1 MDFELSE
8 EQGML
13 KDSVE
18 RFVRDNYE
26 LSQRKILAV
35 AQLGHS
41 AEYWTTFAEMGWL
54 ALPFAE
60 EDGGLGGSAVD
71 VAVLTEAFGAGLTL
85 EPYIASVM
93 LGGKL
98 VEALGNEAQKSEI
111 LPALAEGRLKLA
123 LAHNEPNAR
132 FNLSHVETAA
142 SPAGDGYL
150 LDGRKSVVL
159 HAVSADKILIV
170 ARLTGDA
177 GDADGLGVFIVDNDT
192 SGMTT
197 QDYATVDSGRASDI
211 RLSQVEV
218 TKHAL
223 LGGSVDALPAL
234 QSVVDGAITAVCAEA
249 VGAMNAEA
257 VGAMNKVLD
266 ITKEYTAVRTQFGKA
281 IGDNQVIQHFL
292 VDMFTAAEEAK
303 ALTDMTTMRLA
314 EGAENASLLVSAMK
328 AKVGEAAR
336 FVGAKGVQLHG
347 GISMT
352 DEYTIGHYFKRL
364 MAIDMMFGDSR
375 FHLNRFAD
383 AI

>member
-41 AEYWTTFAEMGWL
+41 AEYWTTCAEMGWL

-132 FNLSHVETAA
+132 FSLSHVETAA

-192 SGMTT
+192 SGMTR

-249 VGAMNAEA
+249 VGAMN
-257 VGAMNKVLD
+257 KVLD
-266 ITKEYTAVRTQFGKA
+266 ITKEYTAVRIQFGKA

-347 GISMT
+347 GIGMT

>member
-1 MDFELSE
+1 
-8 EQGML
+8 
-13 KDSVE
+13 
-18 RFVRDNYE
+18 
-26 LSQRKILAV
+26 
-35 AQLGHS
+35 
-41 AEYWTTFAEMGWL
+41 
-54 ALPFAE
+54 
-60 EDGGLGGSAVD
+60 GSAVD

-132 FNLSHVETAA
+132 FNLSHVETVA

-159 HAVSADKILIV
+159 HAASADKILIV

-192 SGMTT
+192 SGMMR

-211 RLSQVEV
+211 SLSQVEV
-218 TKHAL
+218 TKRAL
-223 LGGSVDALPAL
+223 LGGNADALPAL
-234 QSVVDGAITAVCAEA
+234 QNVVDGAISAVC
-249 VGAMNAEA
+249 AEA

-347 GISMT
+347 GIGMT

>member
-26 LSQRKILAV
+26 FSQRKILA
-35 AQLGHS
+35 AAPLGHS

-85 EPYIASVM
+85 EPYVASVM

-132 FNLSHVETAA
+132 FNLSHVETVA

-159 HAVSADKILIV
+159 HAASADKILIV

-192 SGMTT
+192 SGMTR

-211 RLSQVEV
+211 SLSQVEV
-218 TKHAL
+218 TKRAL
-223 LGGSVDALPAL
+223 LGGNADALPAL
-234 QSVVDGAITAVCAEA
+234 QNVVDGAISAVC
-249 VGAMNAEA
+249 AEA

-347 GISMT
+347 GIGMT

-375 FHLNRFAD
+375 FHLNRYAD

>member
-26 LSQRKILAV
+26 FSQRKTLAATPLV
-35 AQLGHS
+35 HS
-41 AEYWTTFAEMGWL
+41 ADNWTTFAEMGWL

-60 EDGGLGGSAVD
+60 QHGGLGGSAVD
-71 VAVLTEAFGAGLTL
+71 VAVVSEALGAGLSL

-98 VEALGNEAQKSEI
+98 VEALGGEAQKSEI
-111 LPALAEGRLKLA
+111 LPALAEGRMTLA
-123 LAHNEPNAR
+123 LAHSEPNAR
-132 FNLSHVETAA
+132 FDLSHVETTAT
-142 SPAGDGYL
+142 PAGEGYL
-150 LDGRKSVVL
+150 LDGQKSVVL
-159 HAVSADKILIV
+159 HAFSADKILIV
-170 ARLTGDA
+170 ARLSGDA
-177 GDADGLGVFIVDNDT
+177 GGLGVFTVNNDT
-192 SGMTT
+192 SGMTR
-197 QDYATVDSGRASDI
+197 QDYATVDGGRASDI

-218 TKHAL
+218 TEHAL
-223 LGGSVDALPAL
+223 LGGNVDALPAL
-234 QSVVDGAITAVCAEA
+234 QNVIDGAISAVCAEA
-249 VGAMNAEA
+249 VGAMNKALE
-257 VGAMNKVLD
+257 
-266 ITKEYTAVRTQFGKA
+266 ITKEYTAVRTQFGKT

-328 AKVGEAAR
+328 AKVGESAR
-336 FVGAKGVQLHG
+336 FVGAKAVQLHG
-347 GISMT
+347 GIGMT
-352 DEYTIGHYFKRL
+352 DEYPIGHYFKRL

-375 FHLNRFAD
+375 FHLNRYAD

>member
-26 LSQRKILAV
+26 FSQRKILAA

-85 EPYIASVM
+85 EPYVASVM

-132 FNLSHVETAA
+132 FNLSHVETVA

-159 HAVSADKILIV
+159 HAASADKILIV

-192 SGMTT
+192 SGMTR

-211 RLSQVEV
+211 SLSQVEV
-218 TKHAL
+218 TKRAL
-223 LGGSVDALPAL
+223 LGGNADALPAL
-234 QSVVDGAITAVCAEA
+234 QNVVDGAISAVC
-249 VGAMNAEA
+249 AEA

-347 GISMT
+347 GIGMT

>member
-1 MDFELSE
+1 MDFELSD

-13 KDSVE
+13 KNSVE
-18 RFVRDNYE
+18 RFVRDKYE
-26 LSQRKILAV
+26 FSQRKTLA
-35 AQLGHS
+35 ATALGHS
-41 AEYWTTFAEMGWL
+41 ANNWTTFAEMGWL

-71 VAVLTEAFGAGLTL
+71 VAVLTEALGAGLTL
-85 EPYIASVM
+85 EPYIASIM

-98 VEALGNEAQKSEI
+98 VEALGSETQKSEI
-111 LPALAEGRLKLA
+111 LPDLVEGRLKLA
-123 LAHNEPNAR
+123 LAHGEPNAR
-132 FNLSHVETAA
+132 FDPSHVETTAT
-142 SPAGDGYL
+142 PVGDGYL
-150 LDGRKSVVL
+150 LNGHKSVVL
-159 HAVSADKILIV
+159 HAASADKILIV
-170 ARLTGDA
+170 ARLSGNA
-177 GDADGLGVFIVDNDT
+177 GDADGLGIYIVDNDT
-192 SGMTT
+192 SGMTR

-234 QSVVDGAITAVCAEA
+234 QNVVDGAISALC
-249 VGAMNAEA
+249 AEA

-314 EGAENASLLVSAMK
+314 EGHANASLLVSAMK

-347 GISMT
+347 GIGMT